1 MLPSQMS
8 SLSIENDPKDQCI
21 CCCRGSASPPVSPH
35 GGSSASGDSESGKA
49 GTGSSGGL
57 SGWGIFGIVLG
68 VVVLGAAGQPI
79 APLCNIS
86 LPLMPQSIES
96 TNKSRSV
103 QKTVPG
109 KSKATARNPD
119 TMKSEKAQ

>member
-1 MLPSQMS
+1 MS
-8 SLSIENDPKDQCI
+8 SLSIKSDPEDHCV
-21 CCCRGSASPPVSPH
+21 CFRRGSTSPPVSPH

-68 VVVLGAAGQPI
+68 VVVLGAAGQSI
-79 APLCNIS
+79 APRYNIN

-96 TNKSRSV
+96 TNKLRSV
-103 QKTVPG
+103 QKTVPEKG
-109 KSKATARNPD
+109 KATTRYPD
-119 TMKSEKAQ
+119 TMKSEKVQ